1 MQWSLCLGWH
11 TYRYFSCI
19 FLHSITQSSAPLE
32 PGFCEMSNCLLFLR
46 STLQQWAGE
55 NNEQIHP
62 AANPPSAFYP
72 RELHISFNAM
82 WQAFIAD
89 RPTVLARSGTDMP
102 KTQLTWCSAFLH
114 ALFLKVQAPQLLCA
128 GIFHDGIDGCEGTD
142 QLWIEWSNLGV
153 RLTKGFCQFAVIFGK
168 QHLLLL

>member
-19 FLHSITQSSAPLE
+19 FPHSITQSSAPLE

-46 STLQQWAGE
+46 STLQQRAGE

-82 WQAFIAD
+82 WQAFIAAQH
-89 RPTVLARSGTDMP
+89 RPTVLARSGTDICQKLSLPDAVLFSMHCFWRSRLRSSSVLAYFMTELMDVRVLISCELSDPIWECGSP
-102 KTQLTWCSAFLH
+102 KASANSL
-114 ALFLKVQAPQLLCA
+114 
-128 GIFHDGIDGCEGTD
+128 
-142 QLWIEWSNLGV
+142 
-153 RLTKGFCQFAVIFGK
+153 
-168 QHLLLL
+168 